1 MSIVEK
7 SDDQGKKVY
16 KYQQPEWK
24 ILYER
29 VAQLLDV
36 FGEYITAHD
45 DLTIEEVDVNEELLA
60 ELLVRIDKRKDYFMI
75 FHDNT
80 NMNEIKE
87 AALLAYWILKF
98 KPFKLKVDDI
108 DRRKKYGQINEAFA
122 VYVLY
127 SAVKEETNR
136 VSGMR
141 FCVSSEYNRKIMYA
155 FRFWDLSKESLIL
168 VAETLCEAGH
178 AEKP

>member
-1 MSIVEK
+1 MSIAEK
-7 SDDQGKKVY
+7 FDDQGKKIY
-16 KYQQPEWK
+16 KYQQPEWE

-36 FGEYITAHD
+36 FGEYIAVHD
-45 DLTIEEVDVNEELLA
+45 DLTINE

-80 NMNEIKE
+80 DMNEIKE

-127 SAVKEETNR
+127 SAVKEEANR
-136 VSGMR
+136 IPGMS
-141 FCVSSEYNRKIMYA
+141 FSISSEYNRKIMYA

-168 VAETLCEAGH
+168 VTETLCEAVHTGK
-178 AEKP
+178 A